1 MRVWPQCSV
10 WSLNAA
16 HLIIILHFSHLRTQK
31 VPGSST
37 NASSC
42 WTVAV
47 LRWPGPLLPTC
58 QSFQEWPALPPRT
71 PARRLKMENYWT
83 TTPLLRTV
91 ALLVCSHL
99 YTHHRMDV
107 ALKVHPSIF
116 CIMMSNPCK
125 QYSNEAYKSSSISTL
140 HLLFTYFSF
149 QRWWRTVWNG
159 HLGEAQQSAVKTG
172 VPSPPLSP
180 PTPCRQRILS
190 LTASFFG
197 SVITLSLS
205 ASRFRPGLCVTKSV
219 PSGSG
224 CEFKTN
230 TEKCL
235 TPTMPHRSVI
245 KQVSE
250 NENRIVRIS
259 NHSRTVFTR
268 CAFISVHFAQPLFR
282 YGLPVLLS

>member
-116 CIMMSNPCK
+116 LHYDVEPMQAIQQWSLQIIIHLHPTFIVYLFFFSKVMTHSLKWTSRWSPTKCCEDRGTVSSPTTT
-125 QYSNEAYKSSSISTL
+125 YS
-140 HLLFTYFSF
+140 
-149 QRWWRTVWNG
+149 
-159 HLGEAQQSAVKTG
+159 
-172 VPSPPLSP
+172 
-180 PTPCRQRILS
+180 
-190 LTASFFG
+190 
-197 SVITLSLS
+197 
-205 ASRFRPGLCVTKSV
+205 
-219 PSGSG
+219 
-224 CEFKTN
+224 
-230 TEKCL
+230 
-235 TPTMPHRSVI
+235 M
-245 KQVSE
+245 
-250 NENRIVRIS
+250 
-259 NHSRTVFTR
+259 
-268 CAFISVHFAQPLFR
+268 
-282 YGLPVLLS
+282 

>member
-1 MRVWPQCSV
+1 MLFTKLFVTKLFFKFSCVKSESKSVGSLSQLEAITSLPRSVCVLCSFRLAHCATV
-10 WSLNAA
+10 YIIYNSWSVTDHNNSRKRAAAQLVITLPHICCNVLLVTAWRSGTDSKILKKCLFSYCNHVYRGTQVKLKYRNLMKQLIPVSASVASVLWSLNAA

-116 CIMMSNPCK
+116 CIMM
-125 QYSNEAYKSSSISTL
+125 
-140 HLLFTYFSF
+140 
-149 QRWWRTVWNG
+149 
-159 HLGEAQQSAVKTG
+159 
-172 VPSPPLSP
+172 
-180 PTPCRQRILS
+180 
-190 LTASFFG
+190 
-197 SVITLSLS
+197 
-205 ASRFRPGLCVTKSV
+205 
-219 PSGSG
+219 
-224 CEFKTN
+224 
-230 TEKCL
+230 
-235 TPTMPHRSVI
+235 
-245 KQVSE
+245 
-250 NENRIVRIS
+250 
-259 NHSRTVFTR
+259 
-268 CAFISVHFAQPLFR
+268 
-282 YGLPVLLS
+282 